1 MRKVMYSKSKML
13 DKGLLSVE
21 QTLPQVL
28 YYIFKEE
35 ELVYIG
41 ITNDFIRRYQQHFS
55 MVGNKVL
62 YKSMRKYGAD
72 IFDMYIVEEF
82 QYRDSVL
89 NREKEAIQ
97 HFKGIGLAKYN
108 IENMFE
114 NINSTN
120 KHVQP
125 YRTFDA
131 KEAIDVANK
140 RSKLIRDEVIKNI
153 EEGIMSDVLDYDT
166 RDLEMYLT
174 HRISTLD
181 KNKERHISS
190 YSERTFERYYDDY
203 EDLDYEQIT
212 YSHTNMD
219 RVIEVLVDII
229 GSFIYSPIIST
240 EIHNEYYEYI
250 KDIIEY
256 MYDTSTP
263 IEQYIFV
270 LLFLDRYDID
280 DVAYVLNIDR
290 NELNEHLVNIL
301 GEGLVTYSMH
311 EELFNQGVRYFDK

>member
-1 MRKVMYSKSKML
+1 MSNEMYSKSKML

-41 ITNDFIRRYQQHFS
+41 ITDDFSRRYKQHFS
-55 MVGNKVL
+55 MLGNKVL
-62 YKSMRKYGAD
+62 YKSMRKHGTD
-72 IFDMYIVEEF
+72 IFDMYIAEEF

-97 HFKGIGLAKYN
+97 YFKGIGLAKYN
-108 IENMFE
+108 IENIFE
-114 NINSTN
+114 NINSIN

-125 YRTFDA
+125 YRIFDA

-140 RSKLIRDEVIKNI
+140 RSKLIIDEVTSNI
-153 EEGIMSDVLDYDT
+153 EESIMSNVLDYDT
-166 RDLEMYLT
+166 RELELYLT
-174 HRISTLD
+174 YRISTLN
-181 KNKERHISS
+181 KNKDRYMSS
-190 YSERTFERYYDDY
+190 YSETTYERYYD
-203 EDLDYEQIT
+203 DLDYEQII

-219 RVIEVLVDII
+219 RVIEALVGII

-240 EIHNEYYEYI
+240 EIHNEYYEYV

-270 LLFLDRYDID
+270 LLFLGMYDID
-280 DVAYVLNIDR
+280 DVTYVLNIDR

>member
-1 MRKVMYSKSKML
+1 MSNDMYSKSKML

-41 ITNDFIRRYQQHFS
+41 ITDNFSRRYQQHFS

-62 YKSMRKYGAD
+62 YKSMRKHGAD
-72 IFDMYIVEEF
+72 IFDMYIAEEF
-82 QYRDSVL
+82 QYRDL
-89 NREKEAIQ
+89 AINREKEVIQ
-97 HFKGIGLAKYN
+97 YFKGIGLAKYN
-108 IENMFE
+108 IENIFE
-114 NINSTN
+114 NIHSIN

-125 YRTFDA
+125 YRSFDA

-140 RSKLIRDEVIKNI
+140 RSKLIIDEVTSNI
-153 EEGIMSDVLDYDT
+153 EESIMSNVLDCDT
-166 RDLEMYLT
+166 RELELYLT
-174 HRISTLD
+174 YRISTLD
-181 KNKERHISS
+181 KNKDRYMSS
-190 YSERTFERYYDDY
+190 YSERAYERYYD
-203 EDLDYEQIT
+203 DLDYEQIA
-212 YSHTNMD
+212 YNHTGID
-219 RVIEVLVDII
+219 RVIETLVDII

-240 EIHNEYYEYI
+240 EMHNEYYEYV

-270 LLFLDRYDID
+270 LLFLDMYDID
-280 DVAYVLNIDR
+280 DVIYVLNIDR

-301 GEGLVTYSMH
+301 GEGLVTYSMY

>member
-1 MRKVMYSKSKML
+1 MSKVMYSKSKML

-41 ITNDFIRRYQQHFS
+41 ITDDFSRRYKQHFS
-55 MVGNKVL
+55 MIGNKVL
-62 YKSMRKYGAD
+62 YKSMRKYGTD
-72 IFDMYIVEEF
+72 IFAMYIAEEF

-97 HFKGIGLAKYN
+97 YFKGIGLAKYN
-108 IENMFE
+108 IENIFE
-114 NINSTN
+114 NIHSTN
-120 KHVQP
+120 KHIQP
-125 YRTFDA
+125 YRSFDA
-131 KEAIDVANK
+131 KEAIGVANK
-140 RSKLIRDEVIKNI
+140 RSKLIIDEVIRNI
-153 EEGIMSDVLDYDT
+153 EESIMSDVLDYDT
-166 RDLEMYLT
+166 RELEMYLT
-174 HRISTLD
+174 YRISTLN
-181 KNKERHISS
+181 KNKDRYTSS
-190 YSERTFERYYDDY
+190 YSEKTYERYYD
-203 EDLDYEQIT
+203 DLDYEQIA
-212 YSHTNMD
+212 YNHTDMD
-219 RVIEVLVDII
+219 RTIETLVDIV

-240 EIHNEYYEYI
+240 EIHNEYYEYV

-263 IEQYIFV
+263 IEQYIFA
-270 LLFLDRYDID
+270 LMFLDMYDID
-280 DVAYVLNIDR
+280 DVIYVLNIDR
-290 NELNEHLVNIL
+290 NELNEYLINIL

>member
-1 MRKVMYSKSKML
+1 MSKVMYSKTKL
-13 DKGLLSVE
+13 LNKGLLSIE

-28 YYIFKEE
+28 YYIFKKE
-35 ELVYIG
+35 ELVYVG
-41 ITNDFIRRYQQHFS
+41 ITSNFNRRHQQHFS
-55 MVGNKVL
+55 MVGDKVL

-72 IFDMYIVEEF
+72 VFDMYIAEEF
-82 QYRDSVL
+82 QYRDL
-89 NREKEAIQ
+89 AINREKESIQ
-97 HFKGIGLAKYN
+97 YFKGVGLAKYN
-108 IENMFE
+108 IENIFE

-125 YRTFDA
+125 YRIFDA
-131 KEAIDVANK
+131 REAIDVANK
-140 RSKLIRDEVIKNI
+140 RSKLIRDEVIRNI

-174 HRISTLD
+174 YRISTLD
-181 KNKERHISS
+181 KNKDRHISS
-190 YSERTFERYYDDY
+190 YSEITYERYYD
-203 EDLDYEQIT
+203 DLDYEQIT
-212 YSHTNMD
+212 YNHTNMD
-219 RVIEVLVDII
+219 RVIETLVGII

-240 EIHNEYYEYI
+240 EIHNEYYEYV

-263 IEQYIFV
+263 IEQYVFT
-270 LLFLDRYDID
+270 LLFLDMYDIED
-280 DVAYVLNIDR
+280 AIYALDIDR
-290 NELNEHLVNIL
+290 NELNEHLISIL

>member
-1 MRKVMYSKSKML
+1 MSKVMYSKSKML

-41 ITNDFIRRYQQHFS
+41 ITDNFSRRYQQHFS

-62 YKSMRKYGAD
+62 YKSMRKHGAD
-72 IFDMYIVEEF
+72 IFDMYIAEEF

-97 HFKGIGLAKYN
+97 YFKGIGLAKYN
-108 IENMFE
+108 IENIFE

-125 YRTFDA
+125 YRSVDA

-140 RSKLIRDEVIKNI
+140 RSKLIRDEVIRNI
-153 EEGIMSDVLDYDT
+153 EKSIMSNVLDYDT
-166 RDLEMYLT
+166 RELEMYLT
-174 HRISTLD
+174 YRISTLN
-181 KNKERHISS
+181 KNKDRYMSS
-190 YSERTFERYYDDY
+190 YSERAYERYYD
-203 EDLDYEQIT
+203 DLDYEQIT
-212 YSHTNMD
+212 YNHTDID
-219 RVIEVLVDII
+219 RVIETLVDII

-240 EIHNEYYEYI
+240 EIHNEYYEYV

-270 LLFLDRYDID
+270 LLFLGMYDID
-280 DVAYVLNIDR
+280 DVTYVLNIDR

>member
-1 MRKVMYSKSKML
+1 MYSKSRML
-13 DKGLLSVE
+13 NKGLLSVE

-35 ELVYIG
+35 ELVYVG
-41 ITNDFIRRYQQHFS
+41 ITSNFNRRYQQHFS
-55 MVGNKVL
+55 MVGDKVL

-72 IFDMYIVEEF
+72 VFDMYIAEEF
-82 QYRDSVL
+82 QYRDL
-89 NREKEAIQ
+89 AINREKESIQ
-97 HFKGIGLAKYN
+97 YFKGIGLAKYN
-108 IENMFE
+108 IENIFE

-125 YRTFDA
+125 YRIFDA

-140 RSKLIRDEVIKNI
+140 RSKLIRDEVIRNI

-166 RDLEMYLT
+166 RDLEMYLNY
-174 HRISTLD
+174 RISTLN
-181 KNKERHISS
+181 KNQDRYMSS
-190 YSERTFERYYDDY
+190 YSEETYERYYD
-203 EDLDYEQIT
+203 DLDYEQIA

-219 RVIEVLVDII
+219 RVIETLVGII

-240 EIHNEYYEYI
+240 EIHNEYYEYV

-263 IEQYIFV
+263 IEQYVFT
-270 LLFLDRYDID
+270 LLFLDMYDIED
-280 DVAYVLNIDR
+280 AIYALDIDK
-290 NELNEHLVNIL
+290 NELNEHLINIL

>member
-1 MRKVMYSKSKML
+1 MYSKSKML

-41 ITNDFIRRYQQHFS
+41 ITDNFSRRYQQHFS

-62 YKSMRKYGAD
+62 YKSMRKHGAD
-72 IFDMYIVEEF
+72 IFDMYIAEEF
-82 QYRDSVL
+82 QYRDL
-89 NREKEAIQ
+89 AINREKEVIQ
-97 HFKGIGLAKYN
+97 YFKGIGLAKYN
-108 IENMFE
+108 IENIFE
-114 NINSTN
+114 NIHSIN

-125 YRTFDA
+125 YRSFDA

-140 RSKLIRDEVIKNI
+140 RSKLIIDEVTSNI
-153 EEGIMSDVLDYDT
+153 EESIMSNVLDCDT
-166 RDLEMYLT
+166 RELELYLT
-174 HRISTLD
+174 YRISTLD
-181 KNKERHISS
+181 KNKDRYMSS
-190 YSERTFERYYDDY
+190 YSERAYERYYD
-203 EDLDYEQIT
+203 DLDYEQIA
-212 YSHTNMD
+212 YNHTGID
-219 RVIEVLVDII
+219 RVIETLVDII

-240 EIHNEYYEYI
+240 EMHNEYYEYV

-270 LLFLDRYDID
+270 LLFLDMYDID
-280 DVAYVLNIDR
+280 DVIYVLNIDR

-301 GEGLVTYSMH
+301 GEGLVTYSMY

>member
-41 ITNDFIRRYQQHFS
+41 ITDDFGRRYKQHFS
-55 MVGNKVL
+55 MMGNKVL

-72 IFDMYIVEEF
+72 IFDMYIAEEF

-97 HFKGIGLAKYN
+97 YFKGIGLAKYN

-125 YRTFDA
+125 YRLFDA
-131 KEAIDVANK
+131 KEAICVANK
-140 RSKLIRDEVIKNI
+140 RSKLIRDEVIRSI
-153 EEGIMSDVLDYDT
+153 EEGIMSDVLDYET
-166 RDLEMYLT
+166 RELEFYLT
-174 HRISTLD
+174 YRISTLN
-181 KNKERHISS
+181 KNKDRYKSS
-190 YSERTFERYYDDY
+190 YSERTYERYYDDY
-203 EDLDYEQIT
+203 DDLDYEQIA
-212 YSHTNMD
+212 YNHTNMD
-219 RVIEVLVDII
+219 RVIETLVGII

-240 EIHNEYYEYI
+240 EIHNEYYEYV

-263 IEQYIFV
+263 IEQYVFT
-270 LLFLDRYDID
+270 LLFLDMYDIED
-280 DVAYVLNIDR
+280 AIYALDIDR
-290 NELNEHLVNIL
+290 NELNEHLISIL